1 MRLTQTDPLERARA
15 IVYAALLRE
24 RSGRSFGKMIQDNLR
39 DPLDR
44 PWIVA
49 AQVFAFLA
57 SVPMLIWLFA
67 GR

>member
-1 MRLTQTDPLERARA
+1 MSLTQTDPLERARA
-15 IVYAALLRE
+15 IVYAAFLRE
-24 RSGRSFGKMIQDNLR
+24 RSGRSFGSMIRNDPR

-49 AQVFAFLA
+49 AQVFALLA
-57 SVPMLIWLFA
+57 SVPMLIWLFT